1 MTPFEKRCELIN
13 KMFIATFDY
22 APYTELRYE
31 EDLFIYGAVATHM
44 DLVVPHPLMVAHINR
59 VFESWLY
66 MVGKEDTGFDSIYD
80 IDPDLA
86 KIDFEFFE
94 EDLRNKLEEDEYIK
108 IDFGDDNERK

>member
-1 MTPFEKRCELIN
+1 
-13 KMFIATFDY
+13 MFVATFDY
-22 APYTELRYE
+22 VPYTQLRYE

-44 DLVVPHPLMVAHINR
+44 GLSTPHPLMVSHINR

-86 KIDFEFFE
+86 RIDFEFFE
-94 EDLRNKLEEDEYIK
+94 EDLKNKLEEDEYIK
-108 IDFGDDNERK
+108 IDFGD